1 MFYQTQKCALFIDG
15 QSLFYAC
22 RELGFAVDYQALRD
36 YFAKATML
44 ARAKF
49 YALDRV
55 VDGHSPL
62 RRTVDW
68 LTHNG
73 FSPVILDQP
82 AVECAGAAKHRQSVL
97 NGHKAVDALS
107 MGGAIDHAVF
117 IDNSPSLIPVIA
129 ALQAQAVTVTVISTI
144 QTEEPMIGQ
153 DLRRAA
159 DHFLDVND
167 LARSIQ
173 FEPAPASAA

>member
-22 RELGFAVDYQALRD
+22 RELGFAVDYQALRN
-36 YFAKATML
+36 YFAEATML

-55 VDGHSPL
+55 EDGQSPL

-82 AVECAGAAKHRQSVL
+82 TVECTGAEKHRQAVL

-107 MGGAIDHAVF
+107 MGEAIDHAVF

-129 ALQAQAVTVTVISTI
+129 ALQAQGITVTVISTI
-144 QTEEPMIGQ
+144 KTDVPMIGQ
-153 DLRRAA
+153 DLRRTA

-167 LARSIQ
+167 LAHSIQ
-173 FEPAPASAA
+173 FEPARTSVA